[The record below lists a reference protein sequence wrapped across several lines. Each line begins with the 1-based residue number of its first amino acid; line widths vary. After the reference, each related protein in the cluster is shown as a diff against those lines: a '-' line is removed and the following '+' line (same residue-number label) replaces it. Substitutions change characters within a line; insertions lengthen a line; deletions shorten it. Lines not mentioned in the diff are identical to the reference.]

1 MPGKL
6 KNNKIRCCQRR
17 IQKRGLWRLS
27 LLWISKIYN
36 FQSFI
41 KPQQWLSPTLNKLLN
56 TPLNAAP
63 SSNVGLLWIRG
74 GGSSTLNFPGRKTQ
88 WKITKHM
95 YVTKGQK
102 FINEKEVVE
111 LGVANSTSYRIIP
124 KLRNY

>member
-1 MPGKL
+1 MAEP
-6 KNNKIRCCQRR
+6 NPEQIVEYAPECCPFKQC
-17 IQKRGLWRLS
+17 WFAVD
-27 LLWISKIYN
+27 W
-36 FQSFI
+36 
-41 KPQQWLSPTLNKLLN
+41 
-56 TPLNAAP
+56 
-63 SSNVGLLWIRG
+63 G